1 MSMTS
6 TVIQIRKERGVS
18 TPVWFRNGL
27 TRSSPP
33 TTTRVR
39 SSPQGAAPANVPGY
53 KNRPA
58 GLTQQKSESPRIT
71 DPSDICTSTRA
82 CGMFRSRTRSQRGNN
97 LPHIRDRA
105 CGISSAPRPPHTVS
119 HLPEGGHLCLSL
131 RSIGPA
137 ATKTHAATRDAT
149 ATHYT
154 FHVDYH
160 SSQCPMEPSPPVNAS
175 MCGSSRLSCMRAAAT
190 PSRLPL
196 PSAIGAALATK

>member
-1 MSMTS
+1 MGRRRPTCRD
-6 TVIQIRKERGVS
+6 TKIGPRA
-18 TPVWFRNGL
+18 
-27 TRSSPP
+27 SP
-33 TTTRVR
+33 
-39 SSPQGAAPANVPGY
+39 N
-53 KNRPA
+53 
-58 GLTQQKSESPRIT
+58 RIT
-71 DPSDICTSTRA
+71 QNHGPIYFYTRMWHVPFMHA
-82 CGMFRSRTRSQRGNN
+82 RSQRGNN

-119 HLPEGGHLCLSL
+119 HLPEGGRLCLSL
-131 RSIGPA
+131 RSVGPA

-149 ATHYT
+149 VTHYT